1 MGTITAKKI
10 LDDVAVILQDLT
22 GVRWPLSEGLSWLN
36 DGQRALVG
44 LKPDA
49 YVKNETVAMVAGT
62 KQSAPSGANGP
73 VAVVRN
79 MGNGSTPGPSVSPI
93 SITTLDSL
101 IPDWHNTTAN
111 SVTRFYMTDPGN
123 SKTFYVYPPQPGTP
137 TSLELVYPCL
147 PADVPMITDPITLS
161 DEYATALMD
170 YVLFRSFS
178 KETEAGSD
186 ARAAAYYNKFVLAIG
201 AKDSAVKA

>member
-10 LDDVAVILQDLT
+10 LDDAAVVLQDQT

-49 YVKNETVAMVAGT
+49 YVENKTVQMGAGT
-62 KQSAPSGANGP
+62 KQDAPADANGP

-79 MGNGSTPGPSVSPI
+79 MGSGSTPGPAVNPI
-93 SITTLDSL
+93 AIQMLDSL
-101 IPDWHNTTAN
+101 VPGWHSATA
-111 SVTRFYMTDPGN
+111 SGETKFYMTDPGN
-123 SKTFYVYPPQPGTP
+123 AKNFYVYPPQPATP
-137 TSLELVYPCL
+137 TYLELVYPCL
-147 PADVPMITDPITLS
+147 PADVSATTDPITL
-161 DEYATALMD
+161 DDGYATALMD